1 MPTTLAVRGGA
12 AERADEFPFVP
23 VLLVA
28 FIGIALGLWG
38 GIAEDTA
45 SAETPA
51 TLANASD
58 GNPTKGTEPTWALQT
73 LLGLSFGP

>member
-12 AERADEFPFVP
+12 AERADEFPSVP

-38 GIAEDTA
+38 GIADETV
-45 SAETPA
+45 SAEAPA
-51 TLANASD
+51 SFANASD
-58 GNPTKGTEPTWALQT
+58 GNPAKATEPAFALQT
-73 LLGLSFGP
+73 LSGFSFGP